1 MAKSGT
7 RRPLVTFAD
16 MAMPEDPAD
25 HPGVNDT
32 DEEYAQRIGWMHA
45 RLLVDEM
52 ITAHVTGAETP
63 FDLDKA
69 VAAVDRADTP
79 DAVNYTAALCESL
92 GRQSSEF
99 RSAIEMFRS
108 GRDWLEMDRK
118 DYPAWLVDHMARTD
132 GVLDDEA
139 ISLADRI
146 LGLSRAIAEQAEV
159 TLPRWLAGEGRSIP
173 GVQPRWTRARPADG
187 AATSTVGGL
196 GRAGTA
202 AARHASTSAH
212 RPRSTRSA
220 G

>member
-16 MAMPEDPAD
+16 MAVPEDPAD
-25 HPGVNDT
+25 HADVNGT
-32 DEEYAQRIGWMHA
+32 EEEHAQRIGWMHA

-63 FDLDKA
+63 FDLDEA
-69 VAAVDRADTP
+69 VAAVGRADTP

-99 RSAIEMFRS
+99 RSAVELFRS
-108 GRDWLEMDRK
+108 GRDWLAMDRE
-118 DYPAWLVDHMARTD
+118 DYPDWLVDHMARTD

-139 ISLADRI
+139 IALADRM
-146 LGLSRAIAEQAEV
+146 LSLSRAIAGRAEV
-159 TLPRWLAGEGRSIP
+159 TLPPWLAGKGRSIP

-187 AATSTVGGL
+187 AATQTVGGL
-196 GRAGTA
+196 GRTGTA
-202 AARHASTSAH
+202 ATRHAVTSAH
-212 RPRSTRSA
+212 RPGSTRSA